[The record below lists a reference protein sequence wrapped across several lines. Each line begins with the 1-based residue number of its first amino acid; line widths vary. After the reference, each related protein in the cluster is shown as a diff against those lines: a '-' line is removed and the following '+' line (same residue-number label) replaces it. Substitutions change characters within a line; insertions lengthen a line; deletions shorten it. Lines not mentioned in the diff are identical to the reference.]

1 MSQMDYEI
9 LVVGGGIHG
18 VGVLHDLASRGVKGI
33 HLVEKKF
40 LAAGTSSRSTKML
53 HGGLRYLEHISQ
65 WPLVREALQE
75 RTLLTK
81 LLPSITR
88 PLPFVL
94 PCEKGGRPAWMIRFG
109 LFLYDSFAGKSNLPR
124 ARKLLDGEIGALAPY
139 LPKERVERDYKEA
152 FLYYD
157 GQMHDDAIV
166 RLVAASA
173 KSLGATYDE
182 QTEATAVV
190 AIENGF
196 RVTLLRHG
204 ETRTVTTRKIVNAAG
219 SWVTAN
225 ILKWGFT
232 PSVVSLL
239 NVGSHLILKSDAVAG
254 DPAKCAGTLFQNSDG
269 RVVFFIPWFGK
280 WLFGTTESILQG
292 HPSSLVPP
300 IKDSEY
306 LLRVAER
313 CMEIKNIDAYREE
326 IFAGIRMMPLKKSSL
341 GVKDIPQA
349 WREDPF
355 SSPFY
360 EREFKKSISSLSRE
374 TILDRSIPNMISV
387 YGGKYTTYRA
397 ECEKVGNIIAQDFHI
412 RNPSGT
418 HKIASWHLAEILEKY
433 PDILQTR
440 QELRHM
446 GG

>member
-1 MSQMDYEI
+1 MSQTDYQV
-9 LVVGGGIHG
+9 LVIGGGIHG
-18 VGVLHDLASRGVKGI
+18 VGVLHDLASRGISGV

-81 LLPSITR
+81 LLPTITR

-94 PCEKGGRPAWMIRFG
+94 PCEKGGRPPWMIRFG
-109 LFLYDSFAGKSNLPR
+109 LFLYDSFAGRSNLPR
-124 ARKLLDGEIGALAPY
+124 ARKLREGEIQTLAPY
-139 LPKERVERDYKEA
+139 LPKERVERDYQNA

-166 RLVAASA
+166 RLVAAAATSM
-173 KSLGATYDE
+173 GATFEE
-182 QTEATAVV
+182 QTEATEVTP
-190 AIENGF
+190 IENGF
-196 RVTLLRHG
+196 RVTLLCNG
-204 ETRTVTTRKIVNAAG
+204 VSKTVTTRRIVNAAG

-225 ILKWGFT
+225 LLKWGFNPT
-232 PSVVSLL
+232 VVSLL
-239 NVGSHLILKSDAVAG
+239 NVGSHLILKPDAVNG
-254 DPAKCAGTLFQNSDG
+254 DPHKTAGTLFQNTDG

-280 WLFGTTESILQG
+280 WLFGTTESILRG
-292 HPSSLVPP
+292 HPSQLTPP
-300 IKDSEY
+300 QQDTEY

-313 CMEIKNIDAYREE
+313 CMEIKNIDQHREE
-326 IFAGIRMMPLKKSSL
+326 IFTGIRMMPLKKSSL
-341 GVKDIPQA
+341 GLNAIPQA

-374 TILDRSIPNMISV
+374 TILDRSVPNMISM
-387 YGGKYTTYRA
+387 YGGKFTTYRA
-397 ECEKVGNIIAQDFHI
+397 ECEKVGDILSDDLQRYKKTA
-412 RNPSGT
+412 T
-418 HKIASWHLAEILEKY
+418 HRIEAWHLEEVLAKY
-433 PDILQTR
+433 PDMLQTR
-440 QELRHM
+440 QTLRHM

>member
-1 MSQMDYEI
+1 MDYEV

-81 LLPSITR
+81 LLPTITR

-109 LFLYDSFAGKSNLPR
+109 LFLYDSFAGRSNLPR
-124 ARKLLDGEIGALAPY
+124 ARKLRDGEIGILAPY
-139 LPKERVERDYKEA
+139 LPKERVERDYKDA

-173 KSLGATYDE
+173 KSLGATYEE
-182 QTEATAVV
+182 QTEATEVV
-190 AIENGF
+190 AVENGF
-196 RVTLLRHG
+196 RVTLQCNG
-204 ETRTVTTRKIVNAAG
+204 VARTITTRRIVNAAG

-225 ILKWGFT
+225 LLKWGFT

-239 NVGSHLILKSDAVAG
+239 NVGSHLILKPEAVAG
-254 DPAKCAGTLFQNSDG
+254 DPATSAGTLFQNTDG

-292 HPSSLVPP
+292 HPSDLVPP
-300 IKDSEY
+300 VKDSEY

-341 GVKDIPQA
+341 GVKAIPQA
-349 WREDPF
+349 WRDDPF

-374 TILDRSIPNMISV
+374 TILDRSVPNMISV

-397 ECEKVGNIIAQDFHI
+397 ECEKVGNLLADDLQIKD
-412 RNPSGT
+412 RSGT
-418 HKIASWHLAEILEKY
+418 HKIASWRLEEILEKY